1 MKIEKVKIKEIKI
14 ILQEK
19 VNIKPVIEKFLK
31 DKTKISVSTPNTSK
45 REIIELI
52 YDNFPQLREWSYMDK
67 ENIKLLIKQEYE
79 NGTSM

>member
-52 YDNFPQLREWSYMDK
+52 YDNFPQLRE
-67 ENIKLLIKQEYE
+67 
-79 NGTSM
+79 